1 MSLNAEIADSLKFS
15 EQQLSEYVINATR
28 EVFSTM
34 VMMEPAD
41 DFPLKE
47 PITHF
52 KCSITGM
59 VGFAGTYS
67 GVISMHCPL
76 HLAKK
81 ITGAMLGMEENE
93 IDEGGEDLNDAI
105 GEIANMLGGSVK
117 MILSKGGLDV
127 KLSIPTVIAGEDY
140 TVNSLS
146 DIDCVVIPFNVDATE
161 RFLVGLTL
169 KKEE

>member
-1 MSLNAEIADSLKFS
+1 MSLNADISRSISLTEEQTADC
-15 EQQLSEYVINATR
+15 VINATK

-34 VMMEPAD
+34 VMMEAVD

-47 PITHF
+47 PVRRF

-67 GVISMHCPL
+67 GVISIHCPVA
-76 HLAKK
+76 LALK
-81 ITGAMLGMEENE
+81 ITSNMLGVDC
-93 IDEGGEDLNDAI
+93 DEVNEDLNDAI

-117 MILSKGGLDV
+117 QVLSKGGLDV
-127 KLSIPTVIAGEDY
+127 KLSIPTVISGEDY

-146 DIDCVVIPFNVDATE
+146 DNDCVVVPFTVEGYTL
-161 RFLVGLTL
+161 LVGLTL

>member
-1 MSLNAEIADSLKFS
+1 MSLNLDISRSTSFTE
-15 EQQLSEYVINATR
+15 EQVAACVINATR

-34 VMMEPAD
+34 VMMEVTD

-47 PITHF
+47 PVSRF

-67 GVISMHCPL
+67 GVISIHCPVT
-76 HLAKK
+76 LALM
-81 ITGAMLGMEENE
+81 ITSNMLG
-93 IDEGGEDLNDAI
+93 IDCDEVSDDLNDAI

-117 MILSKGGLDV
+117 QVLSKGGLDV
-127 KLSIPTVIAGEDY
+127 KLSIPTVISGEDY

-146 DIDCVVIPFNVDATE
+146 DNDCVVVPFTVEGHTL
-161 RFLVGLTL
+161 LVGLTL
-169 KKEE
+169 KKED

>member
-1 MSLNAEIADSLKFS
+1 MT
-15 EQQLSEYVINATR
+15 LSQGISQATSFTEERVAGYVIDATK

-34 VMMEPAD
+34 VMMEVVD

-47 PITHF
+47 PVSRF

-67 GVISMHCPL
+67 GVISIHCPVA
-76 HLAKK
+76 LALK
-81 ITGAMLGMEENE
+81 ITSNMLGVEC
-93 IDEGGEDLNDAI
+93 DEVNDDLNDAI

-117 MILSKGGLDV
+117 QVLSKGGLDV
-127 KLSIPTVIAGEDY
+127 KLSIPTVISGEDY

-146 DIDCVVIPFNVDATE
+146 DNDCVIVPFTVEGHTL
-161 RFLVGLTL
+161 LVGLTL
-169 KKEE
+169 KKED

>member
-1 MSLNAEIADSLKFS
+1 MSLNPDISRLTSFS
-15 EQQLSEYVINATR
+15 EEQVAGFVISATR

-34 VMMEPAD
+34 VLLDVVD

-47 PITHF
+47 PVSRF

-67 GVISMHCPL
+67 GVISIHCPVD
-76 HLAKK
+76 LALK
-81 ITGAMLGMEENE
+81 ITSNMLGIEC
-93 IDEGGEDLNDAI
+93 DEVNEDLNDAI

-117 MILSKGGLDV
+117 QVLSKGGLDV
-127 KLSIPTVIAGEDY
+127 KLSIPTVISGEDY

-146 DIDCVVIPFNVDATE
+146 DNDCVVVPFAVEGHTL
-161 RFLVGLTL
+161 LVGLTL

>member
-1 MSLNAEIADSLKFS
+1 MSLNPDISRSTSFTEKQVAGF
-15 EQQLSEYVINATR
+15 VIDATK

-34 VMMEPAD
+34 VMMEVTD

-47 PITHF
+47 PVSRF

-67 GVISMHCPL
+67 GVISIHCPVP
-76 HLAKK
+76 LALK
-81 ITGAMLGMEENE
+81 ITSNMLG
-93 IDEGGEDLNDAI
+93 IDCDEVNEDLNDAI

-117 MILSKGGLDV
+117 QVLSKGGLDV
-127 KLSIPTVIAGEDY
+127 KLSIPTVISGEDY

-146 DIDCVVIPFNVDATE
+146 DNDCVVVPFTVAEHTL
-161 RFLVGLTL
+161 LVGLTL
-169 KKEE
+169 KKED